1 MFFSFAPTE
10 ILYISSRVLLYVF
23 NFNFFFCEK
32 SGLEKKKQTNKQ
44 KQQKN
49 PLEIRIEIPSKEE
62 NAKIEISPIIV
73 EAIIRKCS
81 I

>member
-1 MFFSFAPTE
+1 MF
-10 ILYISSRVLLYVF
+10 LISIFTFV
-23 NFNFFFCEK
+23 
-32 SGLEKKKQTNKQ
+32 KKVVYKKRNKQTNKQ
-44 KQQKN
+44 KQQQKKKKY
-49 PLEIRIEIPSKEE
+49 LEIRIELPSKEE